1 MTLGQDPQTVGD
13 IPHDHITLSEEPA
26 DAGITT
32 GYNMVSVQVKILD
45 DAFIAQYGLPTYETL
60 MAAGFDLRANIPEPV
75 TLRPGQQITVG
86 TGLAL
91 YIGDPNYA
99 MYALPRSGLGTKGL
113 VLGNLVGFID
123 PDYQGE
129 LKLTLLNRNRITRT
143 DLISCE
149 DEHQRLSITINPGDR
164 VAQGYIGPVTHA
176 CFRWWMS
183 SLSAPRVVTTALDTV
198 A

>member
-129 LKLTLLNRNRITRT
+129 LKLTLL
-143 DLISCE
+143 
-149 DEHQRLSITINPGDR
+149 
-164 VAQGYIGPVTHA
+164 
-176 CFRWWMS
+176 
-183 SLSAPRVVTTALDTV
+183 TTALPALTSSRVKMSTSASVSPSIRATV
-198 A
+198 WRRAISAR